1 MQVTFLLLKRGNKDL
16 DECDT
21 LLRVLRAVHEEF
33 VVPMLLE
40 FRGLFAKR
48 AANALTELQLRSG
61 PARVEIGKAFSAK
74 VFHLREEFLELS
86 DATGEFFNRGSF
98 GPRAGLF

>member
-1 MQVTFLLLKRGNKDL
+1 MKITFFLLERGNKDL
-16 DECDT
+16 DVRNA
-21 LLRVLRAVHEEF
+21 LLRLLRTVHKKF
-33 VVPMLLE
+33 CVPMLLE
-40 FRGLFAKR
+40 LRGLFAKR

-74 VFHLREEFLELS
+74 VFYLCEKFLKVS

-98 GPRAGLF
+98 GPRARRF